1 MVNKRTVG
9 FLTGCA
15 LFSLILV
22 LPPADSVVAVAGS
35 LAAQSNGSLATGE
48 CVRSM
53 QSVLAVMALMVSWW
67 ISEAVPMAATALI
80 PLVAFPLLR
89 VTGLHQGVPVRM
101 DLQHIAVSYAHPVIF
116 LFLGG
121 FLIAGAMQKWKVDR
135 RITLWL
141 LSRGKLADDSKKILL
156 AIMGVTAFLS
166 MWISNTATVA
176 LMLPL
181 ALGIISLAGA
191 KPGESRFGTA
201 LMLGVAC
208 SASIGGMA
216 TIIGSPPNGIALGI
230 LSRTLGEDPSYRQI
244 SFLDWM
250 TVGVPYA
257 FLFIP
262 IAWLLLVRLFPPEV
276 SRIAGGRAKILTE
289 YRELGSLQR
298 GEKQTL
304 GILGIALFLWVFLPL
319 KSQLLPG
326 FTIGFLE
333 WIDEY
338 TVGILAGVLL
348 FVVPMDLRRPRFTL
362 DWSVAGFVEWGILI
376 LFGGGIALSD
386 GMFKTGVALWIATT
400 FVNIF
405 GTPSMVVLILVT
417 ILLIDLLT
425 EITSNTAVASM
436 MVPIVISIARESG
449 GSPTALAIAAGMAAS
464 LAFMLPVATPPN
476 ALVFSTG
483 YVSLRDMIKAG
494 ALLDV
499 IGWLLTFLVVL
510 GLAGY
515 LLGLFPL

>member
-1 MVNKRTVG
+1 M
-9 FLTGCA
+9 
-15 LFSLILV
+15 
-22 LPPADSVVAVAGS
+22 
-35 LAAQSNGSLATGE
+35 
-48 CVRSM
+48 
-53 QSVLAVMALMVSWW
+53 
-67 ISEAVPMAATALI
+67 
-80 PLVAFPLLR
+80 
-89 VTGLHQGVPVRM
+89 
-101 DLQHIAVSYAHPVIF
+101 
-116 LFLGG
+116 
-121 FLIAGAMQKWKVDR
+121 
-135 RITLWL
+135 
-141 LSRGKLADDSKKILL
+141 
-156 AIMGVTAFLS
+156 
-166 MWISNTATVA
+166 
-176 LMLPL
+176 
-181 ALGIISLAGA
+181 
-191 KPGESRFGTA
+191 
-201 LMLGVAC
+201 
-208 SASIGGMA
+208 
-216 TIIGSPPNGIALGI
+216 
-230 LSRTLGEDPSYRQI
+230 
-244 SFLDWM
+244 
-250 TVGVPYA
+250 
-257 FLFIP
+257 
-262 IAWLLLVRLFPPEV
+262 
-276 SRIAGGRAKILTE
+276 
-289 YRELGSLQR
+289 
-298 GEKQTL
+298 
-304 GILGIALFLWVFLPL
+304 FLPL